1 MPQKHSPFQL
11 PEMELVEK
19 RLQEINTYDNP
30 WLSEVTGYVLH
41 HGGKRLRP
49 LLVLLCSDI
58 YGAALKPRVDVA
70 VAAELIHSASLVHD
84 DIVDNSSLRRG
95 QPSTNKRW
103 GNPSAVLVGDF
114 LFARAYAILS
124 NYPAVLGVMTEAIAS
139 MCLGELRQMY
149 CHFDPETTPEEY
161 VLTIVSKTASL
172 ITASCESGALISSMP
187 AAEVKILIRFA
198 LHTGI
203 AYQIAD
209 DISDYVLEAVEAG
222 KPQGSDIRN
231 GVVTLPLMYL
241 LVNPDTRQRVH
252 NLLSQKQPLE
262 PKMLRQELE
271 HTKAIQKAAVV
282 ACQHLDRGIELLNNF
297 PPGPAVLLLEEL
309 ARQVQERCT
318 ALSQHASPAQQ
329 PSQPCQAPCPQSGPS

>member
-1 MPQKHSPFQL
+1 MASKHNPFAL
-11 PEMELVEK
+11 PEMAQVEK
-19 RLQEINTYDNP
+19 RLQEINTNDNP

-41 HGGKRLRP
+41 QEGKRLRP
-49 LLVLLCSDI
+49 LLVLLCSGI
-58 YGAALKPRVDVA
+58 YGAALETRVDVA

-124 NYPAVLGVMTEAIAS
+124 SYPKVLGIMTDAIAS

-149 CHFDPETTPEEY
+149 CHFDPDTTPEDY
-161 VLTIVSKTASL
+161 IRTIVSKTASL
-172 ITASCESGALISSMP
+172 ITASCECGALISPMP
-187 AAEVKILIRFA
+187 AAEVKMLSKFA

-209 DISDYVLEAVEAG
+209 DISDYVLDADEAG

-241 LVNPDTRQRVH
+241 LANPDTRKQVQD
-252 NLLSQKQPLE
+252 LLNQKQPLE

-271 HTKAIQKAAVV
+271 KTKAIQKAAAV

-297 PPGPAVLLLEEL
+297 PPGPPVLLLEEL
-309 ARQVQERCT
+309 ARQVLERCT
-318 ALSQHASPAQQ
+318 ALSQHATLAH
-329 PSQPCQAPCPQSGPS
+329 QPCKPGQAPCPQFGPS